1 MEDIIQEIQ
10 PKAQNAVIGGSVNV
24 SIQEIQ
30 DEPSKQGA
38 VIAVI
43 GVGGGGS
50 NMVNHLANNNPH
62 KDVKLIAANTDVQA
76 LETTNANLKMKL
88 GERLTKGLGAGGNP
102 DVGMKAALETY
113 EEIKLA
119 LNGVDLVFISA
130 GLGGGTGTGAAPVVA
145 KAAKEVGALTVS
157 EIGRAHV

>member
-43 GVGGGGS
+43 GVG
-50 NMVNHLANNNPH
+50 
-62 KDVKLIAANTDVQA
+62 
-76 LETTNANLKMKL
+76 
-88 GERLTKGLGAGGNP
+88 
-102 DVGMKAALETY
+102 VGH
-113 EEIKLA
+113 
-119 LNGVDLVFISA
+119 GCC
-130 GLGGGTGTGAAPVVA
+130 
-145 KAAKEVGALTVS
+145 
-157 EIGRAHV
+157 